1 MQKKLIALAIAGL
14 AAAPAFAQTNV
25 TIYGVA
31 DLTWEYVDGKGAS
44 DLRLANG
51 ALVASGSQRDIQGR
65 ARLTSNSSLLG
76 FKGVEDLGNGL
87 KAIFQFETG
96 ISADTGM
103 GTTFSARDTF
113 VGLSSAWGTILGGNL
128 THPLRNMGAK
138 VSMSPGATGIGF
150 TAATYGTILGVQT
163 GTDNRTPN
171 TVAYVSPALMG
182 GLTFTAAY
190 INGENARNGDTFP
203 NGNNIKIDAYQWQL
217 AAQYENGPLYLGL
230 GYHQAEDPQALR
242 SVLPAAGIS
251 VPTNTNFA
259 FDDQLKAWRMAGTYK
274 FAFGLKLSGLYD
286 RQTYEF
292 NSNTQIGSGVDAFN
306 KGDVERDAWQ
316 LGISQDF
323 GPHTIYGEYSQANEA
338 DGNSERID
346 NSGIKQYT
354 LGYNYN
360 FSKRTMLKAYY
371 TEIRNDDSAFA
382 DFYLT
387 PVSGGTGQV
396 LGSGA
401 DPKGFGVGIRHSF

>member
-31 DLTWEYVDGKGAS
+31 DLTQEYVDGKGAQ
-44 DLRLANG
+44 DIG
-51 ALVASGSQRDIQGR
+51 PISGSSLDIQGR
-65 ARLTSNSSLLG
+65 SRLTSNSSLLG
-76 FKGVEDLGNGL
+76 FRGTEDLGNGL

-113 VGLSSAWGTILGGNL
+113 VGLTSGWGTLVGGNL

-150 TAATYGTILGVQT
+150 TAATYGTVLGIKT
-163 GTDNRTPN
+163 GTDDRAANA
-171 TVAYVSPALMG
+171 VAYVTPALMG

-190 INGENARNGDTFP
+190 VNGENTRNSDTIAT
-203 NGNNIKIDAYQWQL
+203 GNPPPGKDLNSYQWQL
-217 AAQYENGPLYLGL
+217 AAQYESGPLYLGA
-230 GYHQAEDPQALR
+230 GYHKAKDPQALNGF
-242 SVLPAAGIS
+242 VGGALGLTAADVAGAY
-251 VPTNTNFA
+251 N
-259 FDDQLKAWRMAGTYK
+259 DDLTAWRIAGAYK
-274 FAFGLKLSGLYD
+274 FGFGMKISGLWD
-286 RQTYEF
+286 NQKYEVDS
-292 NSNTQIGSGVDAFN
+292 NSLGSGEI
-306 KGDVERDAWQ
+306 KRDAWQ

-323 GPHTIYGEYSQANEA
+323 GAHTIYGEYSQANEA
-338 DGNSERID
+338 DANSDQLD
-346 NSGIKQYT
+346 NSGLKQYT

-360 FSKRTMLKAYY
+360 LSKRTMLKVYY
-371 TEIRNDDSAFA
+371 TEIRNDDGSAA

-387 PVSGGTGQV
+387 PV
-396 LGSGA
+396 GSSTQRLSFGA
-401 DPKGFGVGIRHSF
+401 DPKGFGLGVRHVF